1 MATKFSSY
9 IFYCQ
14 TAVHAGDGTSTGTI
28 DMPIQREKTTG
39 FPVLRDSTTR
49 GSIRE
54 SFETSLLASIEK
66 KKKED
71 NKEQNEQVNWENGEK
86 ENLEKFHATFG
97 HRKNGDKA
105 SALSVLPARLLFFP
119 VRSFKGVFAYVTC
132 PFILKRFAEEMKL
145 FHNKCVEIGNNLLN
159 LDENNAIASGSLFI
173 KDDKIGLEEYIF
185 NATKVENGNLSPIL
199 NLFKNDEIERLKDHI
214 AIINDTQ
221 FAYFTRLFTEKVTR
235 NKIKIETGVAD
246 DKGLFNEEFLPEESI
261 LYTTFGFANEFK
273 ENGGLSDD
281 KIQQYFDENFTSI
294 FQLGGD
300 KSVGKGLISPYK
312 INFDESKNNCDEKS
326 ETE

>member
-14 TAVHAGDGTSTGTI
+14 TAVHAGDGTGTGTI

-54 SFETSLLASIEK
+54 SFETNINDE
-66 KKKED
+66 
-71 NKEQNEQVNWENGEK
+71 NK
-86 ENLEKFHATFG
+86 FYATFG
-97 HRKNGDKA
+97 YRENGDKA

-132 PFILKRFAEEMKL
+132 PFILKRFIKEMKL
-145 FHNKCVEIGNNLLN
+145 FHNKCIKVDDKF
-159 LDENNAIASGSLFI
+159 LDIEEDNAFASDSLFI

-185 NATKVENGNLSPIL
+185 NATKIENGNLSPIL

-235 NKIKIETGVAD
+235 NKINIETGVAAD
-246 DKGLFNEEFLPEESI
+246 TGLFNEEFLPEESI

-273 ENGGLSDD
+273 ENGGLSDAE
-281 KIQQYFDENFTSI
+281 IQQYFDKNFTSI

-312 INFDESKNNCDEKS
+312 INFNDSKNNCDEKS